1 MRAIEEKRRDASERI
16 MRTLKHRQGALY
28 VEDAT

>member
-1 MRAIEEKRRDASERI
+1 MRAIVEKRRDDSERI
-16 MRTLKHRQGALY
+16 MRTLRHCQDALY

>member
-1 MRAIEEKRRDASERI
+1 MRAIAEKRRDASERI
-16 MRTLKHRQGALY
+16 MRTLKHCQDALY